1 MSPVLLSPVLVLT
14 GKVQALFEVAR
25 AKKGLLDLG
34 TSNQVLLLES
44 ITNCLGAD
52 IDVGDISELPLEM
65 GSCVSLACGDKSHQL
80 MVIIGRE
87 LSRVTTNTLGKSA
100 SNLRAK
106 FRDSRVTN
114 SKPSSNL
121 ATRITILQ
129 QRDDR
134 HPGLSR
140 KLLHDRIVG
149 EK

>member
-25 AKKGLLDLG
+25 VKKGLLDLG
-34 TSNQVLLLES
+34 TSNQVLFLES

-52 IDVGDISELPLEM
+52 INVGDISELPLEM
-65 GSCVSLACGDKSHQL
+65 GSCVSLACGDKLHQL

-100 SNLRAK
+100 SNLRVK

-121 ATRITILQ
+121 VTRITILQ

-140 KLLHDRIVG
+140 KLLHDG
-149 EK
+149 